1 MRTVFILL
9 VSVFCLS
16 ASSTVK
22 FTAINRDELRHEIT
36 LLVNE
41 LRKKKNRSQLRYND
55 TLKKAAQHHSDY
67 VAKRDK
73 LTHYE
78 GYYKY
83 RSPKD
88 RVKAYGGTN
97 FGTVGENVLFTT
109 LDYTTYDPAK
119 IKALAKEAFDLW
131 YKSPGHYKNMVFKD
145 LSYADIGIAIHYP
158 KKRIYITQVFGE
170 K

>member
-1 MRTVFILL
+1 MRILIIIL
-9 VSVFCLS
+9 SLFCLS

-22 FTAINRDELRHEIT
+22 FTVVNRDELRNEIT
-36 LLVNE
+36 VLVNA
-41 LRKKKNRSQLRYND
+41 LRKQKHRPQLMFND

-109 LDYTTYDPAK
+109 LDYTSYNSDR

-145 LSYADIGIAIHYP
+145 LSYADIGIAINYP